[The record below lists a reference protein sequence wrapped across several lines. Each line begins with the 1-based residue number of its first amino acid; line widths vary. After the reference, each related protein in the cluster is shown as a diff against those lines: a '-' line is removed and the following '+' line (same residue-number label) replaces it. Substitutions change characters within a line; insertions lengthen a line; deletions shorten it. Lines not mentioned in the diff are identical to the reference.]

1 MTTFVFLGPSLPL
14 DRAREIVD
22 AVFLPPVAMGDLY
35 VLVKTRAKAG
45 DVVAIVDGLF
55 EQVGA
60 VWHKE
65 ILHALSS
72 GVHVYGA
79 SSMGALRAAELHPF
93 GMIGVGRI
101 FEGYR
106 DGILTDDDDVA
117 VSHAPAEQQY
127 RSLSTAMASLR
138 FALADLRDCGTL
150 TADEHD
156 KLVAFA
162 KSLPYAERSWG
173 AVLHQAQQLE
183 LSPEIQA
190 AIRLEARKPDAKA
203 RDAEELLHRLAGLV
217 ETSAEPFV
225 ADYCFSRTAFWAM
238 LEYEMHPR
246 IAAPGTVAQA
256 DGAIADAIRAH
267 SPHRRQIEEEAAIL
281 ELAARRSRTWR
292 PDRDAL
298 RAAAGNIAHRHGL
311 SDNEALRSWR
321 AEQGLDD
328 EAWGRLVALEA
339 RRDRLLAELRPNL
352 GPYLAIAARRAGLA
366 ADIAGELEA
375 VEPSAD
381 HGQRLKTSLEE
392 DEVDVTLLQ
401 QWYVARC
408 GPMLPD
414 PETHALQL
422 GFPTLRDFVSAIA
435 PAFRASR
442 RAGRGSGN
450 GGDAGDRR

>member
-1 MTTFVFLGPSLPL
+1 VFLGPSLPL
-14 DRAREIVD
+14 ERAREIID
-22 AVFLPPVAMGDLY
+22 AVFMPPVAMGDLY
-35 VLVKTRAKAG
+35 VLMKTRAKAG

-93 GMIGVGRI
+93 GMVGVGRI

-106 DGILTDDDDVA
+106 DGTLTDDDDVA
-117 VSHAPAEQQY
+117 VAHAPAEQQY

-138 FALADLRDCGTL
+138 FALADLRDGGTL
-150 TADEHD
+150 AAEECDM
-156 KLVAFA
+156 LAAFA
-162 KSLPYAERSWG
+162 KSLPYPQRSWG
-173 AVLHQAQQLE
+173 AVLQHAQQME
-183 LSPEIQA
+183 LSTEVLT
-190 AIRLEARKPDAKA
+190 AIRLEARRADAKA
-203 RDAEELLHRLAGLV
+203 RDAEELLHRLAGPNDP
-217 ETSAEPFV
+217 EEPFP
-225 ADYCFSRTAFWAM
+225 ADFCFSRTAFWAM

-246 IAAPGTVAQA
+246 IAAPGIEAES

-267 SPHRRQIEEEAAIL
+267 SPHRRQLEEEAAIL

-292 PDRDAL
+292 PDRAAL
-298 RAAAGNIAHRHGL
+298 RAAAANIAHRHGL
-311 SDNEALRSWR
+311 PDQEALRSWR

-328 EAWGRLVALEA
+328 ESWARLVALEA
-339 RRDRLLAELRPNL
+339 RRERLFAELRPNL
-352 GPYLAIAARRAGLA
+352 GPYLAIAARRAGLV

-375 VEPSAD
+375 IEPSPD

-392 DEVDVTLLQ
+392 DEVDVGLLQ
-401 QWYVARC
+401 EWYVARC

-414 PETHALQL
+414 PESHALQL

-435 PAFRASR
+435 PAYRASR
-442 RAGRGSGN
+442 RVSSGLGNSGN
-450 GGDAGDRR
+450 AGDRR